1 MLGIM
6 GNIDEQV
13 NDRADSMQMQGKTST
28 VSKDLLDVMATQKIA
43 REKDAALKELQMAQ
57 QQNPN
62 TIKDQLE
69 QKVMG
74 MTQNEMTN
82 QTAGIMAQRQPQ
94 GQQRRPQQGGIAG
107 ARPPM
112 PMGGAPKPPMGG
124 APKPPMPMAGARPP
138 MGGGIAGAAP
148 RPMMAS
154 GGIVGYLSGGLV
166 DMVKQMAAKEGGKL
180 SYNTMR
186 QLIALHGDEMR
197 EHLTDG
203 YGYPKKYFSSDEF
216 KDFRKQQDKRRQQ
229 KEDVSQRYKDDM
241 AAITKGTY
249 DAPNDAQKQLG
260 GQMGQLL
267 LDRQTGAD
275 IKKDEPFFP
284 TPTGEKPDL
293 PPQTP
298 KTPKTDAAGI
308 ASTLT
313 PPVGGSGIQL
323 PEEINPRGITDSATA
338 GENIISD
345 RMGERNIQTIQGL
358 ASVDPMA
365 KRDEETK
372 RLDELY
378 GKTELKNMLTEAQSG
393 IAAAQK
399 EYDSPEMRRRRNL
412 EAFRRAGA
420 SGLGQLQQ
428 SRDELSLRRAR
439 QKRDDLIQNSD
450 LIFKRAEK
458 IDAGSSKMLSDMMT
472 QQREALGSIE
482 RIANNDQVAK
492 QNMMQ
497 LKGDLEG
504 KVQDQLIK
512 MMGIKTQSE
521 LQAQIANSQTISA
534 LNATWAKYMNN
545 VQTLAAEKLT
555 ELMPQAQEI
564 IAKGDKATDEELRQ
578 LKTAEEMIQGIIYA
592 ETAAINSMFARQM
605 AALNPQLA
613 KLDLIGSIATMG
625 GTPNIGNLQQ
635 PPSGI
640 GAFANK
646 QDASD
651 FSKYQSAQ

>member
-1 MLGIM
+1 M

-82 QTAGIMAQRQPQ
+82 QTAGIMAQRQQQRP
-94 GQQRRPQQGGIAG
+94 QQRRPQQGGIAG

-112 PMGGAPKPPMGG
+112 PMGGAPKPPMPMGG

-166 DMVKQMAAKEGGKL
+166 DMVKEMAAKEGGKL
-180 SYNTMR
+180 SHNTMK
-186 QLIALHGDEMR
+186 QLVALHGDEMR
-197 EHLTDG
+197 KHLTDG
-203 YGYPKKYFSSDEF
+203 YGYPEKYFSSDKF
-216 KDFRKQQDKRRQQ
+216 KDFRARQDKRLQQ
-229 KEDVSQRYKDDM
+229 TADVKKRYQDDI
-241 AAITKGTY
+241 AAISKGTY
-249 DAPNDAQKQLG
+249 GAPNDAQEKYG

-267 LDRQTGAD
+267 IDRHTGAD
-275 IKKDEPFFP
+275 TEKDEPFFP
-284 TPTGEKPDL
+284 TPTGKKPDL
-293 PPQTP
+293 PQTP
-298 KTPKTDAAGI
+298 NTGATGI
-308 ASTLT
+308 TSTLT
-313 PPVGGSGIQL
+313 PPVGGSAIQL
-323 PEEINPRGITDSATA
+323 PEEINPRSVTDSATA

-345 RMGERNIQTIQGL
+345 RMGESNMKTIQGL
-358 ASVDPMA
+358 ASVDPTA

-378 GKTELKNMLTEAQSG
+378 GKTELENMLTGAQSG

-399 EYDSPEMRRRRNL
+399 EYDSPEKRRRRDL
-412 EAFRRAGA
+412 EGFRRAGT
-420 SGLGQLQQ
+420 GGMRQVQQ

-497 LKGDLEG
+497 LRGNLEG

-545 VQTLAAEKLT
+545 VQTLAAQKLT

-564 IAKGDKATDEELRQ
+564 IAKGDAAGAEELRQ

-625 GTPNIGNLQQ
+625 GFPNVSNLQQ